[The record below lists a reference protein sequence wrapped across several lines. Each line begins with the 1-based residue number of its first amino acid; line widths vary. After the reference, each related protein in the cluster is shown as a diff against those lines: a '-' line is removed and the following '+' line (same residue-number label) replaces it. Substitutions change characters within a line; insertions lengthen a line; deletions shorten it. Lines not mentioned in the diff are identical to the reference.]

1 MKGQSRLDLRL
12 LWELVRNSRRSD
24 RELAKVLGTSQPT
37 VTRRRVFLERELI
50 DGYTAI
56 PKWEKL
62 GYEIFAVTLVKIRA
76 VIGSKAEY
84 DVTRRKA
91 LEWLMSQKNIIM
103 AGACRGMGVDSFMI
117 SMHKSYMDYDEFM
130 RNHRFELGDFVEDVQ
145 SVLVNLGGKEV
156 VKPLS
161 LKYLAAG
168 LSEEKE
174 KSDRLDALP

>member
-1 MKGQSRLDLRL
+1 MKGRSSLDLGL
-12 LWELVRNSRRSD
+12 LWELVKNSRRSD
-24 RELAKVLGTSQPT
+24 RVLAKILGTSQPT
-37 VTRRRVFLERELI
+37 VTRKRVFLEREVI

-62 GYEIFAVTLVKIRA
+62 GYEIFALTLVKIRA

-84 DVTRRKA
+84 DATRKKA
-91 LEWLMSQKNIIM
+91 LEWLMSQSNIIM

-117 SMHKSYMDYDEFM
+117 SVHKSYRDYDEFM
-130 RNHRFELGDFVEDVQ
+130 RNHRLELGDFVEDVQ
-145 SVLVNLGGKEV
+145 SVLVNLCGKEV

-168 LSEEKE
+168 LGDEKE
-174 KSDRLDALP
+174 NS